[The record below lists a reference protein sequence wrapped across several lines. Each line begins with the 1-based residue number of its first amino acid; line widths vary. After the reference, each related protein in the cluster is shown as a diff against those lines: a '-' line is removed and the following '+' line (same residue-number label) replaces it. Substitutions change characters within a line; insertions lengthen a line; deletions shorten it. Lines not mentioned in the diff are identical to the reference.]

1 MKIMKLIEGLEVL
14 IEVSGRQ
21 PQSGNLRPKMSAE
34 VSNYQHNAN
43 IQDQIVQEFRGLAEG
58 VMADGVLNDSEI
70 EYLRKWSLKRREFL
84 KGFPLSQFFSVISK
98 NNTDEIKS
106 FLTEMVFDEYSDQV
120 HLKSIFDVVDKIDF
134 HDRWF
139 CFTGEFAEKDR
150 MELFYI
156 VESKGGLVSD
166 SLLKCINILV
176 VGSKGSEAWKFGNY
190 GRKLE
195 KAINLR
201 ADGANIK
208 IIDEETFLKNI

>member
-1 MKIMKLIEGLEVL
+1 MKIVKLIEGLEVL

-134 HDRWF
+134 HDRWLLPLF
-139 CFTGEFAEKDR
+139 SLCF
-150 MELFYI
+150 
-156 VESKGGLVSD
+156 VSVWWVD
-166 SLLKCINILV
+166 PGSFFRFSFSEVFMNNILSV
-176 VGSKGSEAWKFGNY
+176 S
-190 GRKLE
+190 
-195 KAINLR
+195 
-201 ADGANIK
+201 
-208 IIDEETFLKNI
+208 